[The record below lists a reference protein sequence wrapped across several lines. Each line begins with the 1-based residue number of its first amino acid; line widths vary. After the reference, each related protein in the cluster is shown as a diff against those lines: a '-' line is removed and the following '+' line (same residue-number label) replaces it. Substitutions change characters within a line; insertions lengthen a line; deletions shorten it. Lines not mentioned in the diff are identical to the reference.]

1 MTADP
6 RAAAEYRIPAAELR
20 PGDLVNTS
28 PGEDDWQEVVRVHRN
43 AGTARDDA
51 MKALVQSLGGRYV
64 VVELT
69 DLAPVDAG
77 IYFTDDGAL
86 VASDDGDHPVEEVV
100 SSEDGVRMYLY
111 TRYELVTIRAKGAQ
125 GG

>member
-28 PGEDDWQEVVRVHRN
+28 PGEDDWQEVLRVHRN
-43 AGTARDDA
+43 AGTARDEA
-51 MKALVQSLGGRYV
+51 TKTLVQSLGGRYV

-77 IYFTDDGAL
+77 IYFTDDGDAGRL
-86 VASDDGDHPVEEVV
+86 RRRRPPGRGCRQRRGRGADLPVHPV
-100 SSEDGVRMYLY
+100 SSW
-111 TRYELVTIRAKGAQ
+111 
-125 GG
+125 